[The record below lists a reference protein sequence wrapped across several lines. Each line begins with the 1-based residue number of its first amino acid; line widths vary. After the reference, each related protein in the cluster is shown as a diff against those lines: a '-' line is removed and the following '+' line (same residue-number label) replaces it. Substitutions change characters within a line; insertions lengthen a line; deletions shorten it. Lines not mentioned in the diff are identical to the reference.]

1 MWYVYGCI
9 LCVIVCVCVCAR
21 ARTRVRVC
29 VYMNMYIYTDSIYYY
44 TCVYVCGCVVCVIFS
59 AQIRPYT
66 NNEAYEEEDTCM
78 SYEEEDTSIR
88 PYTSE
93 VDPQDYLGGVAV
105 FEIGLSLSR

>member
-9 LCVIVCVCVCAR
+9 LCVIVCVCVR

-29 VYMNMYIYTDSIYYY
+29 VYMNMYIYTDNIYYY

-66 NNEAYEEEDTCM
+66 NNEAYEEEDT
-78 SYEEEDTSIR
+78 SIR

-93 VDPQDYLGGVAV
+93 VDP
-105 FEIGLSLSR
+105 